1 MVLGG
6 FRSFHVLV
14 TASYVAVESI
24 RVRIAFRAALFQ
36 SFGRN
41 THLKIFKILLP
52 EIENDRQQR

>member
-1 MVLGG
+1 MVLSG

-24 RVRIAFRAALFQ
+24 RVRFAFRAAVFR

-41 THLKIFKILLP
+41 THLKI
-52 EIENDRQQR
+52 

>member
-41 THLKIFKILLP
+41 THLKIFKI
-52 EIENDRQQR
+52 